1 MKRHGPDGAEGKHSH
16 HGRDQGFME
25 VTGMVLV
32 THIPVIIIEAII
44 KLLVFLF
51 LKKVNPNMMEGN
63 YV

>member
-1 MKRHGPDGAEGKHSH
+1 
-16 HGRDQGFME
+16 ME

-51 LKKVNPNMMEGN
+51 LKKVNPNLMEGN